1 MKTLQAICGVDEA
14 GRGPWAG
21 PVFAAAVILCPRR
34 PVEGLADSK
43 ALSAARRRALAND
56 IRISAIAWGVGLA
69 SVEEIDKL
77 NIRRA
82 THLAMV
88 RAIAALGQ
96 APALALIDGNDAPA
110 GLPCPAETRI
120 GGDASVPQISAA
132 SILAKTVRDAEMERL
147 CTLYP
152 GYGFARHKGYGTRE
166 HAEALGR
173 LGPSAVHRRSFA
185 PVRRLL
191 GA

>member
-1 MKTLQAICGVDEA
+1 MVSLQAICGIDEA

-21 PVFAAAVILCPRR
+21 PVYAAAVILCPRR
-34 PVEGLADSK
+34 PVDGLADSK
-43 ALSAARRRALAND
+43 ALSAARREALAAE
-56 IRISAIAWGVGLA
+56 IRASARAWGLGIA
-69 SVEEIDKL
+69 SVEEIDAL

-88 RAIAALGQ
+88 RAVAALAE
-96 APALALIDGNDAPA
+96 APVCALVDGNDAPG
-110 GLPCPAETRI
+110 GLPCPSETRI
-120 GGDASVPQISAA
+120 GGDASVPEISAA
-132 SILAKTVRDAEMERL
+132 SILAKTMRDAEMERL
-147 CTLYP
+147 CALHP
-152 GYGFARHKGYGTRE
+152 GYGFARHKGYGTRA

-173 LGPSAVHRRSFA
+173 LGPSPVHRRSFA